1 MVNNEDKI
9 SRDISILE
17 NLVGT
22 IRERS
27 RKCDPNIVY
36 PL

>member
-1 MVNNEDKI
+1 MANNEDKI
-9 SRDISILE
+9 HKEISILE